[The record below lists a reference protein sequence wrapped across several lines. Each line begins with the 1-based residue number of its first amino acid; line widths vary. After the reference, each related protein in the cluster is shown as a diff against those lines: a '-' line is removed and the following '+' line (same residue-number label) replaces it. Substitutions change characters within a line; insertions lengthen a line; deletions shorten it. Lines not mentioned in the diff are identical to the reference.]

1 MSRIILHHYSM
12 STFSEKTRLAC
23 GLKGLAYQQV
33 LVPIA
38 SPKPDLVAL
47 TGGYRRAPVMQI
59 GADIYCDSQL
69 ILRRLEQLHP
79 EPTLF
84 PNRCEGEAT
93 ALAWWA
99 ERYIFMPALGFIAYI
114 NGDLYAPDF
123 VEERRK
129 FGYTLDKKE
138 LEPQFPRHVQQ
149 LVAHLAWLNAIFA
162 DGRPFLLG
170 NRVSAADLAVYPSI
184 WFLRKWGGEETDRR
198 LPIQS
203 LLGWVERVAALGYGR
218 PTDIAGA
225 AALDIA
231 RQSTPAALDIPEN
244 GDLIGLKAGARVT
257 VTPDD
262 FGRDP
267 VEGDLMGADAWEI
280 VIRRSDPRAGVLHVH
295 FPRAGY
301 DVAPV

>member
-1 MSRIILHHYSM
+1 MSDIILHHYAM
-12 STFSEKTRLAC
+12 STFSEKARLAC
-23 GLKGLAYQQV
+23 GLKGLSYQQV

-38 SPKPDLVAL
+38 SPKPDLIAL

-59 GADIYCDSQL
+59 GADIYCDSHL
-69 ILRRLEQLHP
+69 ILRKLEQLHP

-84 PNRCEGEAT
+84 PNHCEGEAA
-93 ALAWWA
+93 ALSWWA

-123 VEERRK
+123 VEERRR

-149 LVAHLAWLNAIFA
+149 LVAHLAWFKTILAS
-162 DGRPFLLG
+162 GRPFLLG
-170 NRVSAADLAVYPSI
+170 EQVSAADLAAYPSI
-184 WFLRKWGGEETDRR
+184 WFLLKWGGEETERR
-198 LPIQS
+198 LPIQP
-203 LLGWVERVAALGYGR
+203 LMGWVGRVAALGHGR
-218 PTDIAGA
+218 PIEIAGA

-231 RQSTPAALDIPEN
+231 RQSTPAALEVSVN
-244 GDLIGLKAGARVT
+244 GDPTGLKAGARVT

-262 FGRDP
+262 VGRDP
-267 VEGDLMGADAWEI
+267 VEGDLIGADDREV
-280 VIRRSDPRAGVLHVH
+280 VIRRFDPRAGVLHVH

-301 DVAPV
+301 DLAPV